1 MTRAALSA
9 LLFAVPALAAA
20 QPIPQGPR
28 AEDRRELRQ
37 DRREIADDRR
47 DAFDVRQLLAR
58 WDDARAR
65 RDRRGLAEVE
75 ADVARTLQREVH
87 EGRAE
92 LARDHQELG
101 HDARD
106 LRGERHEAGLDRRDL
121 RDDRRDLRDD
131 RRDLRDDR
139 RDLARVKAIDGEW
152 SRLRGRTDRRA
163 VERKRTLLV
172 ELSRMVRAEIRED
185 RGERRED
192 RRELREDRREGAERL
207 R

>member
-1 MTRAALSA
+1 MNRAALSA

-20 QPIPQGPR
+20 QPYPQGPR

-37 DRREIADDRR
+37 DRRELADDRR

-58 WDDARAR
+58 WDGARGR
-65 RDRRGLAEVE
+65 RERAEVE
-75 ADVARTLQREVH
+75 ADVARMLQREIQ

-92 LARDHQELG
+92 LARDRGELG

-106 LRGERHEAGLDRRDL
+106 LRGERRDAGFDRRDL

-139 RDLARVKAIDGEW
+139 RDLARVTAIDGEW
-152 SRLRGRTDRRA
+152 TRLRGRMDRRA
-163 VERKRTLLV
+163 VERKRNLLV
-172 ELSRMVRAEIRED
+172 ELSHMARAELRED

-192 RRELREDRREGAERL
+192 RRELREDRREAIEHQR
-207 R
+207 